1 LAFENNF
8 KILTLRQRFTIL
20 GDKNIDYGCYDS
32 TTKVKSFTDSA
43 TSLSCEQLI
52 TWPTSISLTRKS
64 ILDHAYIKNSML
76 SDVVT
81 AAVIE
86 NDISDHL
93 PIIVKF
99 KFKSNRK
106 EQTRPLI
113 RKISPQKEE
122 HFEKI
127 FDGTKFKN

>member
-1 LAFENNF
+1 
-8 KILTLRQRFTIL
+8 
-20 GDKNIDYGCYDS
+20 
-32 TTKVKSFTDSA
+32 
-43 TSLSCEQLI
+43 
-52 TWPTSISLTRKS
+52 
-64 ILDHAYIKNSML
+64 ML

-86 NDISDHL
+86 NDIFDHL

-113 RKISPQKEE
+113 QKISPQKVE
-122 HFEKI
+122 HFVVDLDSELQNCIKSDTDNDIGILINCMSRIFFEEAINSFFEK
-127 FDGTKFKN
+127 TKTALLPCQAK